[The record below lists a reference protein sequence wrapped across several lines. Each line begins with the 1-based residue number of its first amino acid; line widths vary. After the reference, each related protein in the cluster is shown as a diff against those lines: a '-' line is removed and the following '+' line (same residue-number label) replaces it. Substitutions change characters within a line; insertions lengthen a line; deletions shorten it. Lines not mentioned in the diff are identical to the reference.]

1 MVFTTFAPMQK
12 CASGKRSYATAAL
25 AEEALLEAHIHF
37 TFERANGPVTFYLC
51 EDCGQYH
58 LTSKGPVNER
68 LAQLIKN
75 GELARLKEAQAWA
88 RRLNK
93 K

>member
-1 MVFTTFAPMQK
+1 MRK

-37 TFERANGPVTFYLC
+37 AFERASGPVTFYQC

-58 LTSKGPVNER
+58 LTSKGPMNER
-68 LAQLIKN
+68 LAMLIKS
-75 GELARLKEAQAWA
+75 GKLSRLKEAEAWA
-88 RRLNK
+88 RKLK
-93 K
+93 KY